1 VKIDPVFR
9 CASVLLEGESLG
21 RLCDVSLRDA
31 VAGRRSG
38 RSRTCLSGGDTWVDR
53 ARQKD
58 DRAPLIAAEIL
69 VTLALCGNWLLRQL
83 GIGIAAF
90 QIAGGLLLFG
100 VSYGMIFGDRP
111 HREARE
117 ADKALSEHAADI
129 AVFPLAIPL
138 MAGPG
143 AIATT
148 LLLSSAA
155 GATPRLIIVIVNI
168 LLVCLISVLCFRFS
182 SLIARTLGRT
192 GNAVFSRLLG
202 ILLAAYSV
210 QFVLDGIAAVRTTN
224 A

>member
-1 VKIDPVFR
+1 LVDFAISAFVTLLLVVDPVGLVPAF
-9 CASVLLEGESLG
+9 
-21 RLCDVSLRDA
+21 
-31 VAGRRSG
+31 
-38 RSRTCLSGGDTWVDR
+38 LSATHGMSEHDR
-53 ARQKD
+53 KTIAT
-58 DRAPLIAAEIL
+58 RAPLIAAAIL
-69 VTLALCGNWLLRQL
+69 VTLALCGNWLLRPL

-148 LLLSSAA
+148 LLLSNAA
-155 GATPRLIIVIVNI
+155 GATPRLIIVIVTI
-168 LLVCLISVLCFRFS
+168 LLVCLLCMLCFTLS
-182 SLIARTLGRT
+182 SLIARTSGRT

-202 ILLAAYSV
+202 MLLAAYSV
-210 QFVLDGIAAVRTTN
+210 QFVLDGVAAVRTTSS
-224 A
+224 

>member
-1 VKIDPVFR
+1 LIDFAMSAFVTLLLVVDPVGLVPAFLSATYGLSEQER
-9 CASVLLEGESLG
+9 TAI
-21 RLCDVSLRDA
+21 A
-31 VAGRRSG
+31 IRS
-38 RSRTCLSGGDTWVDR
+38 
-53 ARQKD
+53 
-58 DRAPLIAAEIL
+58 PLIAAAMP
-69 VTLALCGNWLLRQL
+69 VALALCGNWLLRQL

-100 VSYGMIFGDRP
+100 LSYGMVFGDRP

-117 ADKALSEHAADI
+117 ADKALSEHPADI

-155 GATPRLIIVIVNI
+155 AGVPRMIIVIIII
-168 LLVCLISVLCFRFS
+168 LLVCFICMFCFKLS

-192 GNAVFSRLLG
+192 GNAVLSRLLG

-210 QFVLDGIAAVRTTN
+210 QFMLDGIAVVRTTN